1 MNRMATEKLLPQNVE
16 AEAGV
21 LGSLLIDPAA
31 IAEIADFLTAPM
43 FYREAHREIY
53 QAALDLYERETPA
66 DFITLTD
73 ELQRRNL
80 LDEIGGVSYVSSL
93 SNQVPTSANVEH
105 YARIVERTAAH
116 RALIKAAGQIAGI
129 AYSEP
134 TLDEAQAQSEAV
146 LDAALHLTAAR
157 TTATP
162 LNTLWRRALDRLGGL
177 IERQQRQDGPLIGV
191 PTGFTELDRM
201 TGGWRKGDL
210 IILAGRP
217 ATGKTSFAA
226 TLALTAA
233 EHNFAVAFFS
243 LEMSEDSLMD
253 RIMAMRA
260 GVDLQHIRNGRLSDD
275 ELTAISEAAG
285 RDADLP
291 VTVDESVGVTV
302 AALASRIRRA
312 QAHGTLDLVVVD
324 YLQLLQPPDGD
335 EQSHRQ
341 NKRHEV
347 IGEMARRLK
356 LVARAAGVP
365 IIALSQLSR
374 AVEQRQNKTPL
385 LSDLAESSG
394 LENNAD
400 VVVMLSR
407 DAASGAESDAP
418 NAATVH
424 VVKHRNG
431 PTGQFGAYFQSNIT
445 RYKDMPTGQQPGN
458 GADYTR
464 RGYAEEGDD

>member
-1 MNRMATEKLLPQNVE
+1 MTYTAEKLLPQNVE

-31 IAEIADFLTAPM
+31 IAEVADFLTAPM
-43 FYREAHREIY
+43 FYREVHRELY
-53 QAALDLYERETPA
+53 QVILDLYERETPA
-66 DFITLTD
+66 DLITVTD

-80 LDEIGGVSYVSSL
+80 LDEMGGVSYVSSL
-93 SNQVPTSANVEH
+93 ANQVPTSANVEH

-116 RALIKAAGQIAGI
+116 RALIRAAGQIAGI
-129 AYSEP
+129 AYSDP
-134 TLDEAQAQSEAV
+134 SLDEAQAQSEAV
-146 LDAALHLTAAR
+146 LDAALNLTTAR

-177 IERQQRQDGPLIGV
+177 IERQQRQDSPLIGV

-217 ATGKTSFAA
+217 ATGKTSLAA
-226 TLALTAA
+226 TLAMTAA
-233 EHNFAVAFFS
+233 EHNCAVAIFS

-291 VTVDESVGVTV
+291 VVIDESVGVTV

-312 QAHGTLDLVVVD
+312 QAHGPLDLVVVD

-341 NKRHEV
+341 SKRHEV

-400 VVVMLSR
+400 VVIMLSR
-407 DAASGAESDAP
+407 DAASGAENDAP
-418 NAATVH
+418 NAAMVH
-424 VVKHRNG
+424 VMKHRNG
-431 PTGQFGAYFQSNIT
+431 PTGAFGAYFQSNIT
-445 RYKDMPTGQQPGN
+445 RYKDMPTGAQQPGN

-464 RGYAEEGDD
+464 RYAEEGDD